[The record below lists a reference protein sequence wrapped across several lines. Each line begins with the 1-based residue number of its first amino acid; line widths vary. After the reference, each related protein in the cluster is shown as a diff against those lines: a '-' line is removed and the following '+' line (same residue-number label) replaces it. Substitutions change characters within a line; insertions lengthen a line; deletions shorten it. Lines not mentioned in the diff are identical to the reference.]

1 MRFFTLRQTL
11 KQVTD
16 IMIFV
21 VDKNSNCRIYKCTG
35 KQFSASSIDYELV
48 FYAKVTVIFRVY
60 RNKRKN
66 PF

>member
-1 MRFFTLRQTL
+1 MRFFTARQTL

-16 IMIFV
+16 RMKLV
-21 VDKNSNCRIYKCTG
+21 VDKNSNCRIHRCTG

-48 FYAKVTVIFRVY
+48 FYAKVTVIFRVI